1 MAEQTGNSA
10 LYMTRDEQKRT
21 LADSGFDPI
30 AVVLERGGMVL
41 YHARAASTPVPQQ
54 GDIA

>member
-1 MAEQTGNSA
+1 MKNSA

-21 LADSGFDPI
+21 LARSGFDPI
-30 AVVLERGGMVL
+30 AVVLERDGMVL
-41 YHARAASTPVPQQ
+41 QQARTAAGAVPQQ